1 MNNIVS
7 AHTKSIDFL
16 LENAGPVIRYR
27 LRRDILQDLTPG
39 EEESLLEQIYRLHPF
54 VLLQSYVKPDGYI
67 GSGMHSW
74 DNWRGQVLHE
84 TPLQDGES
92 AARLLSYY
100 CIPKRHPVVAGFVA
114 AMRDEEIL
122 RKEFSYIPPEIPRF
136 EKRFVGLNNGNC
148 LQALLYTMQAML
160 GYGDD
165 FEDLADFQQIC
176 LKGFARVAQARSLE
190 ELTKYD
196 AGAKRK
202 YNYPYIEAEDY
213 FPDAY
218 TLAMLAYTKSWRGG
232 REEAVTQGDGTG
244 SVPGKGKGI
253 PAMQGDGTGSA
264 PGKRKGAPAMQGEE
278 PGLVPGET
286 PVSMLARALNH
297 INAVMRPDN
306 EMHVRI
312 CGKYVA
318 PCFAMIRPIRAFRS
332 DLIDTV
338 TYRRV
343 LSEIAMLGVGQQADV
358 IRESVAN
365 VEEALDG
372 DGVLRMDFSAP
383 HNKRYS
389 PRRIEYPSPYGDVR
403 LEADYG
409 QKNAFLCDLTFWALE
424 FLWLAE
430 T

>member
-1 MNNIVS
+1 MKHFLEKH
-7 AHTKSIDFL
+7 AKSIDFL
-16 LENAGPVIRYR
+16 LEHAGPVIRYR
-27 LRRDILQDLTPG
+27 LRREILQDLTAV
-39 EEESLLEQIYRLHPF
+39 EEETLLEQIYRLPPF

-74 DNWRGQVLHE
+74 DNWRGQILHE

-100 CIPKRHPVVAGFVA
+100 RIPKAHPTVAGFVA

-122 RKEFSYIPPEIPRF
+122 RREFSYIPPEIPRY
-136 EKRFVGLNNGNC
+136 ENRFVGLNNGNC

-165 FEDLADFQQIC
+165 YEDLKDFQQIC
-176 LKGFARVAQARSLE
+176 LKGFERVTQAGSLE

-196 AGAKRK
+196 AHAKRK

-218 TLAMLAYTKSWRGG
+218 TLAMLAYTKSWR
-232 REEAVTQGDGTG
+232 TG
-244 SVPGKGKGI
+244 EN
-253 PAMQGDGTGSA
+253 ARNT
-264 PGKRKGAPAMQGEE
+264 
-278 PGLVPGET
+278 
-286 PVSMLARALNH
+286 VSMLAGALNH
-297 INAVMRPDN
+297 INAIMRPDN
-306 EMHVRI
+306 NMHVRI
-312 CGKYVA
+312 CGKYMA
-318 PCFAMIRPIRAFRS
+318 PCFALARPIRAFRP

-338 TYRRV
+338 TYRRT

-365 VEEALDG
+365 VEEAIDG
-372 DGVLRMDFSAP
+372 DGVLRMEFDAP

-389 PRRIEYPSPYGDVR
+389 PRYIEYPSPYGDVR
-403 LEADYG
+403 LETDYR
-409 QKNAFLCDLTFWALE
+409 QKNALLCDLTFWAVE
-424 FLWLAE
+424 FLWLVEEKTDIIFKEAL
-430 T
+430 